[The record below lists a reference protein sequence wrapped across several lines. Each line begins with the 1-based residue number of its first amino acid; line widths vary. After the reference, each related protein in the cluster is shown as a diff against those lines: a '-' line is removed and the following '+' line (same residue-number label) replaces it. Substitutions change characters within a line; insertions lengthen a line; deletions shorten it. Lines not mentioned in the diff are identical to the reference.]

1 MENMQV
7 AAPEYPA
14 RFKLGRSRSGA
25 PSPKGAHAA
34 NDNTEAAEFAGALA
48 LAIPGESV
56 VVNAAEVSA
65 SILRA
70 KAMAWRASV
79 AATLAPKQ
87 AGRRRLADAL
97 WAWCREAAARRTILL
112 FESMPDDRLARA
124 GLRRAELITQIRE
137 QFGLAKR
144 TD

>member
-1 MENMQV
+1 MENMHV
-7 AAPEYPA
+7 AAPAFPA

-25 PSPKGAHAA
+25 PRPNGAHAA
-34 NDNTEAAEFAGALA
+34 NDNAEAVEFAGALA
-48 LAIPGESV
+48 LAIPGASV
-56 VVNAAEVSA
+56 VVNAAEVA
-65 SILRA
+65 DSILRA
-70 KAMAWRASV
+70 KAMARHASV
-79 AATLAPKQ
+79 ATTLAPKR
-87 AGRRRLADAL
+87 ARRQRLADAM